1 MLEIKEEFKKLIPPL
16 TAEEFKQLEQNCL
29 DEGIREKI
37 ITWNGFIID
46 GHNRYKIATRW
57 NLDYQTESKSF
68 KDENDVKIWMID
80 NQNGRRNLTD
90 GWKYKLQQNRKE
102 ILLEKGK
109 EKMSLGGE
117 LKEGLSTIDK
127 PLPKHN
133 TQKEIAKAL
142 DWSTGKVAMA
152 DIVFK
157 KATPELEEKVLNN
170 EVTINQAYQ
179 EIKKEEK
186 KEERLQKIELIKE
199 SIEKENKT
207 LEGVFDVIA
216 IDPPW
221 EYSERGGFSSEQ
233 HDEDSNRGG
242 VDYPTLT
249 VEELKLLKL
258 PAKDDCVLYLW
269 TTHAFLRDSY
279 NLLDAWG
286 FTYKAVITWDKE
298 KMGMGRNI
306 RMQCEFCL
314 LAIKGNPLLQGSAVR
329 DIIREPRRE
338 HSRKPIKFY
347 ELVETMT
354 TGRKLDYFSREK
366 RENWEVYGAESEKF

>member
-46 GHNRYKIATRW
+46 GHNRFEIATRW
-57 NLDYQTESKSF
+57 NLEYKTESKRF
-68 KDENDVKIWMID
+68 ENENDVKEWMIN
-80 NQNGRRNLTD
+80 NQFGRRNLSN
-90 GWKYKLQQNRKE
+90 YQRSVLALQ
-102 ILLEKGK
+102 LESVFSERAK
-109 EKMSLGGE
+109 EK
-117 LKEGLSTIDK
+117 
-127 PLPKHN
+127 
-133 TQKEIAKAL
+133 QKEAGGAVRQISDKAVVDTKKEVAKVANVSHDTIAK
-142 DWSTGKVAMA
+142 V
-152 DIVFK
+152 K
-157 KATPELEEKVLNN
+157 KIEAVATPEVKAQLSTGEIS
-170 EVTINQAYQ
+170 INQAYQ

-233 HDEDSNRGG
+233 HDQDSNRGG

-258 PAKDDCVLYLW
+258 PSKDDCVLYLW
-269 TTHAFLRDSY
+269 TTHAFLRDSFD
-279 NLLDAWG
+279 LLTAWG

-314 LAIKGNPLLQGSAVR
+314 LATKGNPLLEGSSIR

-347 ELVETMT
+347 ELVEAMT

-366 RENWEVYGAESEKF
+366 RQNWEVYGAESEKF

>member
-1 MLEIKEEFKKLIPPL
+1 MIVIREEFKKLIPAL
-16 TAEEFKQLEQNCL
+16 TGEEFKQLEANIL
-29 DEGIREKI
+29 SEGIRDPLVLWK
-37 ITWNGFIID
+37 GYLVD
-46 GHNRYKIATRW
+46 GHNRYAIATEHG
-57 NLDYQTESKSF
+57 LDYKTVNKDF
-68 KDENDVKIWMID
+68 KDSNEVKLWMID
-80 NQNGRRNLTD
+80 NQSGRRNLTD
-90 GWKYKLQQNRKE
+90 GWKYKLQQVKKQ

-109 EKMSLGGE
+109 ETQGTRTDI
-117 LKEGLSTIDK
+117 LSTIDK
-127 PLPKHN
+127 KLEPKHN
-133 TQKEIAKAL
+133 TRQEIAKAL

-157 KATPELEEKVLNN
+157 KATPELEEKVLSN

-179 EIKKEEK
+179 EIKKEQK
-186 KEERLQKIELIKE
+186 KEERLKKIENIKV
-199 SIEKENKT
+199 SIEQENKS

-221 EYSERGGFSSEQ
+221 EYSEKGGFSSAQ

-242 VDYPTLT
+242 VDYPTMTL
-249 VEELKLLKL
+249 EELKLLEL
-258 PAKDDCVLYLW
+258 PCKENCVLYLW
-269 TTHAFLRDSY
+269 TTHAFLKDSFD
-279 NLLDAWG
+279 LLTAWG

-314 LAIKGNPLLQGSAVR
+314 LAVKGSPILEGASVR

-338 HSRKPIKFY
+338 HSRKPIAFY

-354 TGRKLDYFSREK
+354 TGRRLDFFAREQRK
-366 RENWEVYGAESEKF
+366 NWEVYGAEVGKF

>member
-46 GHNRYKIATRW
+46 GHNRFEIATRW
-57 NLDYQTESKSF
+57 NLEYQTESKRF
-68 KDENDVKIWMID
+68 NDENDVKEWMIN
-80 NQNGRRNLTD
+80 NQFGRRNLSN
-90 GWKYKLQQNRKE
+90 YQRSVLALQLEEVFSAKAKEKETERKTTFHKSEKSNIEPINTIKE
-102 ILLEKGK
+102 ISKVANV
-109 EKMSLGGE
+109 SHD
-117 LKEGLSTIDK
+117 T
-127 PLPKHN
+127 
-133 TQKEIAKAL
+133 IAK
-142 DWSTGKVAMA
+142 V
-152 DIVFK
+152 K
-157 KATPELEEKVLNN
+157 KIEAVATPEVKAQLSTGEIS
-170 EVTINQAYQ
+170 INQAYQ

-233 HDEDSNRGG
+233 HDQDSNRGG

-258 PAKDDCVLYLW
+258 PSKDDCVLYLW
-269 TTHAFLRDSY
+269 TTHAFLRDSFD
-279 NLLDAWG
+279 LLTAWG

-314 LAIKGNPLLQGSAVR
+314 LATKGNPLLEGSSIR

-347 ELVETMT
+347 ELVEAMT

-366 RENWEVYGAESEKF
+366 RQNWEVYGAESEKF

>member
-16 TAEEFKQLEQNCL
+16 TVEEFKQLEQNCL

-46 GHNRYKIATRW
+46 GHNRYEIATRW
-57 NLDYQTESKSF
+57 NLEYKTESKYF
-68 KDENDVKIWMID
+68 KNENDVKEWMIN
-80 NQNGRRNLTD
+80 NQFGRRNLSN
-90 GWKYKLQQNRKE
+90 YQRSVLALQLEEVFSAKAKEQQVRKPE
-102 ILLEKGK
+102 SVIQKSEEQKPIVTIK
-109 EKMSLGGE
+109 EVAKVANVSHD
-117 LKEGLSTIDK
+117 T
-127 PLPKHN
+127 
-133 TQKEIAKAL
+133 IAK
-142 DWSTGKVAMA
+142 V
-152 DIVFK
+152 K
-157 KATPELEEKVLNN
+157 KIEAVATPEVKAQLSTGEIS
-170 EVTINQAYQ
+170 INQVYQ

-286 FTYKAVITWDKE
+286 FTYKAVIIWDKE

-314 LAIKGNPLLQGSAVR
+314 LAIKGNPLLQGSSVR

>member
-46 GHNRYKIATRW
+46 GHNRFEIATRW
-57 NLDYQTESKSF
+57 NLDYQTENKHF
-68 KDENDVKIWMID
+68 ENENDVKEWMIN
-80 NQNGRRNLTD
+80 NQFGRRNLSN
-90 GWKYKLQQNRKE
+90 YQRSVLALQLEEVFSSKAKEKETERKTTFHKSEKSNIEPINTIKE
-102 ILLEKGK
+102 ISKVANV
-109 EKMSLGGE
+109 SHD
-117 LKEGLSTIDK
+117 T
-127 PLPKHN
+127 
-133 TQKEIAKAL
+133 IAK
-142 DWSTGKVAMA
+142 V
-152 DIVFK
+152 K
-157 KATPELEEKVLNN
+157 KIEAVATPEVKAQLSTGEIS
-170 EVTINQAYQ
+170 INQAYQ

-233 HDEDSNRGG
+233 HDQDSNRGG

-258 PAKDDCVLYLW
+258 PSKDDCVLYLW
-269 TTHAFLRDSY
+269 TTHAFLRDSFD
-279 NLLDAWG
+279 LLTAWG

-314 LAIKGNPLLQGSAVR
+314 LATKGNPLLEGSSIR

-347 ELVETMT
+347 ELVEAMT

-366 RENWEVYGAESEKF
+366 RQNWEVYGAESEKF

>member
-46 GHNRYKIATRW
+46 GHNRFEIATRW
-57 NLDYQTESKSF
+57 NLEYQTESKSF
-68 KDENDVKIWMID
+68 KDEIDVRIWMRN
-80 NQNGRRNLTD
+80 NQKGRRNLSKA
-90 GWKYKLQQNRKE
+90 WYIE
-102 ILLEKGK
+102 LELGNKQDLSLKGK
-109 EKMSLGGE
+109 KTQGTRTDL
-117 LKEGLSTIDK
+117 LSIVDK
-127 PLPKHN
+127 RLEPKHD
-133 TQKEIAKAL
+133 TRKEIAKSAGV
-142 DWSTGKVAMA
+142 STGMIAMSE
-152 DIVFK
+152 IVK
-157 KATPELEEKVLNN
+157 EKSPELWEKAKDG
-170 EVTINQAYQ
+170 EITVTSAYK

-233 HDEDSNRGG
+233 HDQDSNRGG

-258 PAKDDCVLYLW
+258 PSKDDCVLYLW
-269 TTHAFLRDSY
+269 TTHAFLRDSFD
-279 NLLDAWG
+279 LLTAWG

-314 LAIKGNPLLQGSAVR
+314 LATKGNPLLEGSSIR

-347 ELVETMT
+347 ELVEAMT

-366 RENWEVYGAESEKF
+366 RQNWEVYGAESEKF